1 MEKFLVGFEAPE
13 QTFFVLRSFLFH
25 KTAAQDAAGT
35 DDGPDAVAH
44 NSSCYSHNK
53 FRRYIVKT

>member
-25 KTAAQDAAGT
+25 KTATQDDDGT

-44 NSSCYSHNK
+44 N
-53 FRRYIVKT
+53 